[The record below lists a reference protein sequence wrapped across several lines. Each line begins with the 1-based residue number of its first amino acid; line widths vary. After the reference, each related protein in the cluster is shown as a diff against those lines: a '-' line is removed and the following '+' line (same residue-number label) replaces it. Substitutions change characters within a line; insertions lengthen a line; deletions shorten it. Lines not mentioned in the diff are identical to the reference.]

1 MVKENPS
8 YLLYPINLKILRA
21 DPCQGI
27 LRLVI
32 PFQSKC
38 FFHLI
43 EWFYFPFIDQFFP
56 LKISYMMMVLLLAI
70 RAFVQNFPG
79 LKPGWMCVHP
89 GCVVSEGCG
98 VVCVYLYVY
107 FFHHHLTSCGDLQ
120 LTLSV
125 WFWLPLQPQMEKCFV
140 VFFLLL
146 KNQALSLLSL
156 NTASQLVCKYK
167 LWFQT

>member
-1 MVKENPS
+1 MVKENLS
-8 YLLYPINLKILRA
+8 YLLYPVNLKILRA

-32 PFQSKC
+32 PFQIKC
-38 FFHLI
+38 LFHLI

-56 LKISYMMMVLLLAI
+56 LKISYMMVIPLSNQSICPEFPRSEAWVNVCPSWVCGIWGLWCGVCISVCLFFSPSSHQLWRLATYSQCMVLAPSAAPNGKVLCCL
-70 RAFVQNFPG
+70 
-79 LKPGWMCVHP
+79 
-89 GCVVSEGCG
+89 
-98 VVCVYLYVY
+98 
-107 FFHHHLTSCGDLQ
+107 
-120 LTLSV
+120 
-125 WFWLPLQPQMEKCFV
+125 
-140 VFFLLL
+140 FLLL